1 MIILPIND
9 AETLQKVHDAANAD
23 GEVIFWPSHS
33 AIEDGVI
40 LGAFALESPISGWW
54 MHKEKASRRQSL
66 QMFNA
71 MEALHADKGNLAY
84 MMPCLESSPFFKLM
98 TSSGKYVKLPETV
111 HLFLRNMSSE
121 LNEDA

>member
-9 AETLQKVHDAANAD
+9 SETLQKVHDAANAD
-23 GEVIFWPSHS
+23 GEVIFWPSHY

-54 MHKEKASRRQSL
+54 MNREKSGRRQSL
-66 QMFNA
+66 QMFDA

-111 HLFLRNMSSE
+111 HFFLRNMSSE